1 MFDIGSVISDF
12 CSCTNQKTTP
22 QDSRKREYFGNFQKK
37 KKKMQNTGPSA
48 SECGKLIEKIPLE
61 YFNLLKAPC
70 RQIIGNVAGLQA
82 YKNVWLSPVHIPGK
96 ENTTTDY

>member
-1 MFDIGSVISDF
+1 
-12 CSCTNQKTTP
+12 
-22 QDSRKREYFGNFQKK
+22 
-37 KKKMQNTGPSA
+37 MQNTGPSA
-48 SECGKLIEKIPLE
+48 SECGILIEKIKLE